1 MTSAMWGIISFL
13 FGSKLLGQS
22 ALQLYGDYFISHE
35 IRIPSLNNQEFVEC
49 ILFFFFRGSSCG
61 FDSDSE
67 VHFFS
72 TTSHRRLEGL
82 EADGFKYKETQKY
95 LYGNLRLPNATPVN
109 KQGPN
114 KVV

>member
-1 MTSAMWGIISFL
+1 MYP
-13 FGSKLLGQS
+13 K
-22 ALQLYGDYFISHE
+22 
-35 IRIPSLNNQEFVEC
+35 V
-49 ILFFFFRGSSCG
+49 FFRGSSCG
-61 FDSDSE
+61 FHSDSE

-95 LYGNLRLPNATPVN
+95 LHGNLRLPNATPV
-109 KQGPN
+109 KKSGPS

>member
-1 MTSAMWGIISFL
+1 M
-13 FGSKLLGQS
+13 
-22 ALQLYGDYFISHE
+22 LYGDYFISHE
-35 IRIPSLNNQEFVEC
+35 NKDPVSKQPGFRGMYPKV
-49 ILFFFFRGSSCG
+49 FFFRGSLSCG

-95 LYGNLRLPNATPVN
+95 LHGNLRLPNVTPV
-109 KQGPN
+109 KKSGPN